1 MEKGTKKHIS
11 DEIERLAVMIA
22 KGFAATATKDEMN
35 QRFEEMEQRFEQ
47 VNERLDRAD
56 GRLMRIELGYGTRLE
71 RAEDN
76 IRLIKTKIGMP

>member
-11 DEIERLAVMIA
+11 DEIEKLAVMIA
-22 KGFAATATKDEMN
+22 KGFAVVATRDEMN
-35 QRFEEMEQRFEQ
+35 QRFEQ

-76 IRLIKTKIGMP
+76 IRLIKAKIGMR